1 MAVMSRQVNVA
12 FELAPEKK
20 EQFMKI
26 NEGKSGATQAIE
38 RASKFVPHSMLCAT
52 RKNK

>member
-20 EQFMKI
+20 EQFLRI

-38 RASKFVPHSMLCAT
+38 RACKFTSQYTLCAA
-52 RKNK
+52 RKDK

>member
-1 MAVMSRQVNVA
+1 MAVMSCHVNVA

-26 NEGKSGATQAIE
+26 NNGKSGATQAIE
-38 RASKFVPHSMLCAT
+38 RASKFTPHSMLCAV
-52 RKNK
+52 RKDK